1 MKFSGIGS
9 ELTEQ
14 IIGAAIEVHRE
25 FGCGLKEEA
34 YEAALCWEL
43 KQRGLKVER
52 QVPCPV
58 VYKGVV
64 LSENDEHP
72 KRIDLLVEGQVV
84 VELKALSRN
93 DPVFAAQ
100 CLTYLKMKKLEVG
113 LVLNFGFPTLK
124 EGVRHVINSISRPS
138 QISANFPQKSP
149 RLPTSVISVLS
160 DSTPVCRRGGEAYG
174 VQRGEIGEAE
184 ARSSV
189 SGAPSPK
196 QPPCLPTSVISV
208 LSDSN
213 PVCRREREACGA
225 ERGEIGEAETRSSVS
240 GAPSPKQT
248 PCLPPS
254 APSVLSDSNSDG
266 QEDAYGVQR

>member
-72 KRIDLLVEGQVV
+72 KRIDLLVEDQVV

-149 RLPTSVISVLS
+149 RLP
-160 DSTPVCRRGGEAYG
+160 
-174 VQRGEIGEAE
+174 
-184 ARSSV
+184 SSV
-189 SGAPSPK
+189 
-196 QPPCLPTSVISV
+196 TSA

-213 PVCRREREACGA
+213 PVVREDAYGA
-225 ERGEIGEAETRSSVS
+225 ERGGGGESETRSPIPN
-240 GAPSPKQT
+240 APSPT
-248 PCLPPS
+248 EPPCLPSS
-254 APSVLSDSNSDG
+254 ATSALSESNSVLSESNTETEEG
-266 QEDAYGVQR
+266 KEQGTKR